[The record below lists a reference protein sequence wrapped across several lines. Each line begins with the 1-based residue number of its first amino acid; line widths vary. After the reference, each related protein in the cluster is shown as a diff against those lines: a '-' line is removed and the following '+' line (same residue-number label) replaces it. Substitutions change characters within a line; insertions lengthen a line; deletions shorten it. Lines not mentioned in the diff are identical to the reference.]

1 MHWTHDTNRQ
11 TPIVLAIDDVPA
23 NLDVLVAHLL
33 QEAIEL
39 TVALSGEEGLEL
51 ADSLR
56 PDLILLDVM
65 MPGMDGFEVCRRLK
79 ANPELA
85 DIPVLFLTA
94 VDEEVEIE
102 RGFALGAVDYV
113 HKPYSIPILKARM
126 HNHLALKRKSDQLA
140 LLARTDGLT
149 GVANRRHFDE
159 GFASEWQR
167 ARRHGRTLSLVL
179 VDVDH
184 FKRFNDRYGHG
195 EGDRCLKRVAGALD
209 GCIRRPGDLLARFGG
224 EEFVALMP
232 DTEAAAA
239 LTIAE
244 RMREA
249 VGRLAIEHAENSACR
264 HVTIS
269 IGVATVRPTP
279 TCQPED
285 LLKAA
290 DDCLYRAKGG
300 GRNQVAVASSQEAAR

>member
-1 MHWTHDTNRQ
+1 MQWTQDSERQ
-11 TPIVLAIDDVPA
+11 APIVLAIDDVPA
-23 NLDVLVAHLL
+23 NLDVLVEHLHE
-33 QEAIEL
+33 EAIEL

-65 MPGMDGFEVCRRLK
+65 MPGLDGFEVCRRLK

-94 VDEEVEIE
+94 LNEEVEIE

-113 HKPYSIPILKARM
+113 HKPFSIPILKARM

-140 LLARTDGLT
+140 RLARTDGLT

-159 GFASEWQR
+159 GFAGEWAR
-167 ARRHGRTLSLVL
+167 ARRHGRALSLIL

-184 FKRFNDRYGHG
+184 FKRFNDHYGHG
-195 EGDRCLKRVAGALD
+195 EGDRCLKRVADALE

-224 EEFVALMP
+224 EEFVALLP
-232 DTEAAAA
+232 DTESGAA
-239 LTIAE
+239 LAIAE

-249 VGRLAIEHAENSACR
+249 VCAMAIAHAENTACR

-269 IGVATVRPTP
+269 VGVATHRPGP
-279 TCQPED
+279 DCLPEQ

-290 DDCLYRAKGG
+290 DDRLYRAKGG
-300 GRNQVAVASSQEAAR
+300 GRNQVVAASGVERAG